1 MNTQSSGTFTRY
13 LALDTL
19 RDKHYVVVGGVDAQQ
34 KVILPPRRLD
44 FGEWALWHTQ
54 HLHPTDAVVLEATTN
69 AWQFYDEVTPQAG
82 RTVVAHP
89 GLVKVIAS
97 ARVKTDNRDVLHLA
111 RLLAANLIPE
121 VWVPPQPVRELR
133 ALLAHRRRLIKMR
146 TMTRNRL
153 NSVIHRYNLTP
164 PRGELFLLKHRAWW
178 LGLQVSPTEQLRIRQ
193 DLATLDHLEPQIA
206 QVGEEL
212 FRLSTAAPWT
222 EQVPY
227 LMQLPGF
234 GIVVVM
240 TVLAAIGD
248 TLAPH
253 ASAGVTRFPS
263 AKKLVGYAGLG
274 ASVHDSGETH
284 RTGRITKSGRKDLRW
299 IMVESARIAV
309 LYHAYWKGEYA
320 RLEKRLG
327 SNKAIV
333 VVARKLLVEVWH
345 VLSERVG
352 DRHVTPEMAASKL
365 MVWSW
370 ELTDAQRGGLTS
382 RQFIRYHL
390 MRLKLGDDLAR
401 FPYGGRQRPLAS
413 VDEILA
419 LHPELKSDD

>member
-1 MNTQSSGTFTRY
+1 MNTQSSGTFDRY
-13 LALDTL
+13 LALDIH
-19 RDKHYVVVGGVDAQQ
+19 KHYVVVGGVDAQQ
-34 KVILPPRRLD
+34 IVILPPRRLD
-44 FGEWALWHTQ
+44 LGEWALWLPKHVQ
-54 HLHPTDAVVLEATTN
+54 PTDAVVLEATTN
-69 AWQFYDEVTPQAG
+69 AWTFYDQVAPHAG

-111 RLLAANLIPE
+111 KLLAANMIPE
-121 VWVPPQPVRELR
+121 VWVPPLEVRELR
-133 ALLAHRRRLIKMR
+133 ALLAHRRRLVKMR

-178 LGLQVSPTEQLRIRQ
+178 LELKVSPTETLRIRQ
-193 DLATLDHLEPQIA
+193 DLATLDHLEPQIS

-212 FRLSTAAPWT
+212 FRLSTAAPWA

-248 TLAPH
+248 
-253 ASAGVTRFPS
+253 VTRFPT

-309 LYHAYWKGEYA
+309 LYHDYWKREYA
-320 RLEKRLG
+320 KLEKRLG

-333 VVARKLLVEVWH
+333 VIARKLLVEVWH
-345 VLSERVG
+345 VLTERVG

-370 ELTDAQRGGLTS
+370 ELTDEQRGGLTS

-390 MRLKLGDDLAR
+390 MRLKMGDDLTH
-401 FPYGGRQRPLAS
+401 FPYGGRARPLAS

-419 LHPELKSDD
+419 LHPELQSDD